1 LINTPQAGVAS
12 LREINKLTTNIGWF
26 MKLHFALGVLLAS
39 ALLTG
44 CVTGTRNVDLAP
56 SKHANDKTASGQAYI
71 NFVEDKRVFESKP
84 ASPSTPSV
92 DGDLAKTSKDKL
104 ATLIGRQ
111 RNGYGMAM
119 GDVALPKSETV
130 QTEMKALLKEGLE
143 SRGYTVTDNKN
154 APVKLDVDIEKFWAW
169 FSPGMFAVS
178 FEANLACKINYA
190 DAQGSKV
197 FEVAGYGLN
206 KGQVASDANWALA
219 YQRAFDDFLKNLDKK
234 LDDAKL

>member
-1 LINTPQAGVAS
+1 
-12 LREINKLTTNIGWF
+12 
-26 MKLHFALGVLLAS
+26 MKLHFALGVVLAS

-44 CVTGTRNVDLAP
+44 CVTGTRNVDIAP
-56 SKHANDKTASGQAYI
+56 SKYTNDKTASGQVYI
-71 NFVEDKRVFESKP
+71 AVVEDKRAFEAKP

-92 DGDLAKTSKDKL
+92 NGDLAKTSKDKL

-119 GDVALPKSETV
+119 GDVALPKDQTV

-154 APVKLDVDIEKFWAW
+154 APIKVNVDIEKFWAW

-178 FEANLACKINYA
+178 FEADLACSIAFTDTKGN
-190 DAQGSKV
+190 QTFKV
-197 FEVAGYGLN
+197 VGYGLN

-219 YQRAFDDFLKNLDKK
+219 YQRALDDFLKNLDKT